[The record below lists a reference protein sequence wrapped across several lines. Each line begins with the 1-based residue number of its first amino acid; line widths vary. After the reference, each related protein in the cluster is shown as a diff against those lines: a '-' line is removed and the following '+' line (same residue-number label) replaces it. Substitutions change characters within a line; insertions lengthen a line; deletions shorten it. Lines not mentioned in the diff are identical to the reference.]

1 MSTVIQDEQARQHIA
16 QNLSRILS
24 ERGLRQ
30 TQLAEMT
37 GDTEMTISRTCRG
50 ICTPGVG
57 VVARIA
63 EALDV
68 SMDRLAGPPPEKI
81 PNSA

>member
-1 MSTVIQDEQARQHIA
+1 MSTATRDAQSRQYIA
-16 QNLSRILS
+16 DNLRRILQDR
-24 ERGLRQ
+24 EL
-30 TQLAEMT
+30 TQAALAAMT
-37 GDTEMTISRTCRG
+37 GDTEMMISRVCRG

-68 SMDRLAGPPPEKI
+68 SMDRLAGAPSKKI
-81 PNSA
+81 SK